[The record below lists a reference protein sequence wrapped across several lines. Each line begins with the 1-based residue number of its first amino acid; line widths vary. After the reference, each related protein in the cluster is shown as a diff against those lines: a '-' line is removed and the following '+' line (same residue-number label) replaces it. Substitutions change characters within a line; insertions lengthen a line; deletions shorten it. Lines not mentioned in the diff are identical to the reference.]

1 MIGRDAVT
9 RDVVERDTMRREGFF
24 LHGLCAVVAA
34 LLLAMSSSSGAAGS
48 ATDGFIPSPHAI
60 DIPPWFR
67 ETFLDFREDVRE
79 AAKEGKRLM
88 IYFGQDGCPYCREL
102 MRVNFAQKD
111 IDELARRRFHA
122 LALNIWG
129 DREVTWTDGRT
140 MSEKALAARLK
151 VQYTPTLLFFDERG
165 AVVVRLNGYYPPHK
179 FRAALDYV
187 ASGEEKKTTL
197 AEYLQRHAR
206 EPASGRLHDQPFFL
220 KAPLDLDRSRRPAA
234 RPLAVLFEQKECA
247 ACDELHGKGF
257 NEPAVRSLTARFVV
271 ARLELFGTER
281 LVTPGGQSLTAAQWG
296 RELKVAYTP
305 TIVFFDARGVEVF
318 RIEAYL
324 KPFHLA
330 SSFDYVASGAYR
342 TQPSFQR
349 YVQARAEKIR
359 AAGGRVD
366 LW

>member
-1 MIGRDAVT
+1 MT
-9 RDVVERDTMRREGFF
+9 GFPARSY
-24 LHGLCAVVAA
+24 LSLASGILALAA
-34 LLLAMSSSSGAAGS
+34 LAGNPTAAAA
-48 ATDGFIPSPHAI
+48 ATSPGEAFNPSPHAI

-67 ETFLDFREDVRE
+67 ETFLDFREDIRE
-79 AAKEGKRLM
+79 AAKQGKRLM
-88 IYFGQDGCPYCREL
+88 VYFGQDGCPYCREL

-129 DREVTWTDGRT
+129 DRELTWTDGRT
-140 MSEKALAARLK
+140 LSEKTLAAHLK

-165 AVVVRLNGYYPPHK
+165 AVVVRLNGYYPPHQ
-179 FRAALDYV
+179 FRAVLNYV
-187 ASGEEKKTTL
+187 AGREEKKTTL
-197 AEYLQRHAR
+197 AEYLPRHAR

-234 RPLAVLFEQKECA
+234 RPLAVLFEQKDCA

-257 NEPAVRSLTARFVV
+257 NEPAVRALTAKFDV

-281 LVTPGGQSLTAAQWG
+281 LVTPGGQSLTATQWR

-305 TIVFFDARGVEVF
+305 TIVFFDARGAEVF
-318 RIEAYL
+318 RIESYL

-330 SSFDYVASGAYR
+330 STFDYVASGAYR
-342 TQPSFQR
+342 TQPNFQR
-349 YVQARAEKIR
+349 YIQARAERIR
-359 AAGGRVD
+359 KAGGRVD